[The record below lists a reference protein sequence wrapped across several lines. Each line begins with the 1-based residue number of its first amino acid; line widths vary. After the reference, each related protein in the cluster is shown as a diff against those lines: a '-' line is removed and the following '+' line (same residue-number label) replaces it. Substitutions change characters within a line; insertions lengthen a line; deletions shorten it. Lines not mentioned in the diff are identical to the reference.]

1 MAKRMKDY
9 QIFKCPFCSCE
20 YFDDTARKG
29 KTVGSPGIKCPNC
42 KEVAFRKDVYEPA
55 LLDENRHFDIRF
67 SELYSNI
74 RTVIICLYAVF
85 LFFILVTKDFTLA
98 MSFIVAAA
106 VIFGLYLIIR
116 VVHKK
121 NYLESPEFEVEI
133 NRSMARLSDVN
144 YAIRVI
150 KNQGID
156 ETSVYYFQLHQN
168 GNGES

>member
-1 MAKRMKDY
+1 MKDY
-9 QIFKCPFCSCE
+9 QIFKCPFCGSE

-29 KTVGSPGIKCPNC
+29 KSIGNPSIKCPYC
-42 KEVAFRKDVYEPA
+42 KQVAYRKNVYEPA

-67 SELYSNI
+67 SSLYSNF
-74 RTVIICLYAVF
+74 RTGMICLYAVF
-85 LFFILVTKDFTLA
+85 LFFILITKDFALA

-106 VIFGLYLIIR
+106 VIFALYIIIR

-121 NYLESPEFEVEI
+121 NYLESPEYEVEI
-133 NRSMARLSDVN
+133 TRSLTRLSDVN

-156 ETSVYYFQLHQN
+156 ETSVYYYQLHQN

>member
-1 MAKRMKDY
+1 MKDY
-9 QIFKCPFCSCE
+9 QIFKCPFCGSE

-29 KTVGSPGIKCPNC
+29 KTIGNPSIKCPHC
-42 KEVAFRKDVYEPA
+42 KQVAYRKNVYEPA

-67 SELYSNI
+67 GEIYSNI
-74 RTVIICLYAVF
+74 RNVIIVMYAIF
-85 LFFILVTKDFTLA
+85 LFVILSTKDFTLA
-98 MSFIVAAA
+98 MCFIVAAA

-133 NRSMARLSDVN
+133 QRSLNRLSDVN

-156 ETSVYYFQLHQN
+156 ETSVYYFQLHEN
-168 GNGES
+168 GVKGEI